1 MTTETIS
8 LIILGIISFG
18 VSLLVKKNKNEA
30 SETRKRML
38 KKVEHVK
45 NIEKFKNS
53 SDFKHPISNAIINL
67 LENFDVHDKVGK
79 KLNDEEIKSIEN
91 KLQLKLPASYK
102 IFLKYFGDGGYWVF
116 SQGIDTIQNYS
127 YLRDYNQS
135 LEETI
140 QLEEQTLPVDSLLCL
155 MTEDSN
161 GGAWCWLTS
170 EEKKE
175 NEWALAYYI
184 NQKLHFKVE
193 NFTEWLNLLTK
204 NGYEVIRELDTEDE
218 LGLG

>member
-1 MTTETIS
+1 
-8 LIILGIISFG
+8 
-18 VSLLVKKNKNEA
+18 
-30 SETRKRML
+30 
-38 KKVEHVK
+38 
-45 NIEKFKNS
+45 
-53 SDFKHPISNAIINL
+53 
-67 LENFDVHDKVGK
+67 
-79 KLNDEEIKSIEN
+79 
-91 KLQLKLPASYK
+91 
-102 IFLKYFGDGGYWVF
+102 
-116 SQGIDTIQNYS
+116 
-127 YLRDYNQS
+127 
-135 LEETI
+135 
-140 QLEEQTLPVDSLLCL
+140 

-170 EEKKE
+170 EKKE